1 MLYQEKMST
10 FIVRNP
16 ESPILIFPG
25 PHLMYYLPWAGLG
38 TQYALTRSRF
48 RRSSDLSTN
57 LIHTTTTTP
66 RYNFHPSMCSE
77 VALVNAVDVYLVT
90 DESSTAPPALHCSQL
105 LPATNNHLN

>member
-57 LIHTTTTTP
+57 LIHTTP

-77 VALVNAVDVYLVT
+77 VALVHAVDVYLVT